1 MQAFQHIGHSLNGGW
16 VRRDEA
22 VALIRPVPDE
32 IQEILNAERRNRGLS
47 LVDDEPI
54 TNDNTQRY
62 EQMLTVGKYLFR
74 GLLLVCCDLL
84 MRI

>member
-54 TNDNTQRY
+54 TNDDTQRY
-62 EQMLTVGKYLFR
+62 EQMLT
-74 GLLLVCCDLL
+74 
-84 MRI
+84 RIRSR